1 MKTILFIL
9 IGFVALTASISGL
22 LLMSNPDGAVLQLSL
37 KLLEGT
43 TFHDYFIPGI
53 MLTILVGSTNLFTVW
68 LLIRRD
74 PTAYNWSLAAGII
87 LCAWVIAQIIVLRA
101 VHWMHF
107 MYFVIGLMIA
117 LLAFQLKGKWMV

>member
-1 MKTILFIL
+1 L

-43 TFHDYFIPGI
+43 AFHDYFIPGI

-74 PTAYNWSLAAGII
+74 PSAYNWSLAAGII
-87 LCAWVIAQIIVLRA
+87 LCTWVIAQIIVLRA
-101 VHWMHF
+101 IHWMHF

>member
-37 KLLEGT
+37 KLLEKT
-43 TFHDYFIPGI
+43 AFHDYFIPGI

>member
-22 LLMSNPDGAVLQLSL
+22 LLMSNPDGAILQLSL

-53 MLTILVGSTNLFTVW
+53 MLTILVGATNLFTVW
-68 LLIRRD
+68 LLIKRD
-74 PTAYNWSLAAGII
+74 SSAYNWSLTCGII
-87 LCAWVIAQIIVLRA
+87 LCTWVLAQIIVLRA

>member
-22 LLMSNPDGAVLQLSL
+22 LLMSNPDGAILQLSL

-43 TFHDYFIPGI
+43 AFHDYFIPGI
-53 MLTILVGSTNLFTVW
+53 MLTILVGATNLFTVW

-87 LCAWVIAQIIVLRA
+87 LCAWVIAQIIVLRT